1 MEWKVKREDAPLRFK
16 DKKGN
21 VWKYISGKQL
31 MERYPNG
38 GYRIVADMKKRENSS
53 EGITLLDQE
62 NQSRLYPCSRQ
73 KKRLERTAG
82 YIDVSS
88 EEYPDSFVRIRKSSL
103 FRGLILPILLLIIL
117 IAAFFLGWMLSREEE
132 VPGLDDTAVS
142 YRVEGVRNTDPD
154 TIALPGISILKMKA
168 GSRTVEFPLINP
180 EGNTCYMAYT
190 IVDQASGET
199 LYESGMIEPGKAVL
213 NFDLNRTL
221 EPGTY
226 SILVQIKTNDLED
239 YTVEL
244 NGAEIPAELVVE

>member
-31 MERYPNG
+31 MKYYPNG
-38 GYRIVADMKKRENSS
+38 GYRIVADLKKKENPL
-53 EGITLLDQE
+53 EGLSLHDRGKQY
-62 NQSRLYPCSRQ
+62 RLYPYDR
-73 KKRLERTAG
+73 KKRSLERTVG
-82 YIDVSS
+82 YIDVSN
-88 EEYPDSFVRIRKSSL
+88 EEHPDSFVRIQKSSL
-103 FRGLILPILLLIIL
+103 FRGLVLPILILIIL

-154 TIALPGISILKMKA
+154 TIALQGINVLEMKA

>member
-1 MEWKVKREDAPLRFK
+1 MDRKQFMKVTKGKAPICADAGIRG
-16 DKKGN
+16 KG
-21 VWKYISGKQL
+21 SGDVL
-31 MERYPNG
+31 TDGN
-38 GYRIVADMKKRENSS
+38 
-53 EGITLLDQE
+53 QE
-62 NQSRLYPCSRQ
+62 AALYVPRQ
-73 KKRLERTAG
+73 KPGFFQKITG
-82 YIDVSS
+82 YIRCTD
-88 EEYPDSFVRIRKSSL
+88 EQEREWYVRILSRSAGKIGAL
-103 FRGLILPILLLIIL
+103 ILLLAAV
-117 IAAFFLGWMLSREEE
+117 IAGGAFLYFRMSEEG
-132 VPGLDDTAVS
+132 PDLDKAAIS
-142 YRVEGVRNTDPD
+142 YEMPDSMVNEDPD
-154 TIALPGISILKMKA
+154 TIALPGISILEMKA